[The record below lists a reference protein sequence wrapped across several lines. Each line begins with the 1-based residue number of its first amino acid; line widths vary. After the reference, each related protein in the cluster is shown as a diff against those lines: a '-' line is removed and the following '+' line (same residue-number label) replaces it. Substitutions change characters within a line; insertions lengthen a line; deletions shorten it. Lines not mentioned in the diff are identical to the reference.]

1 MIGVNHLVINCLY
14 CFFSWQL
21 KGMSAP
27 HPEGQATKPARAD
40 ISVEQ
45 PVPTFCRETCCRGLA
60 NTPIGKASLQGRPF
74 PSLIYGILAKFV
86 DSWHIDPAILFG
98 FPLLPAFLKPFSL
111 VLLIFKHS
119 EARLTALWISIFQL
133 FRPCPRLPCG
143 RAKFHRAYLNG
154 QHIPRAA
161 A

>member
-27 HPEGQATKPARAD
+27 FPERQASEPARAD
-40 ISVEQ
+40 PCGQAISVE
-45 PVPTFCRETCCRGLA
+45 RTCCQGLA